1 MAIITKDGK
10 LTNTQA
16 DNNIVEEFL
25 KSKSVAP
32 IKDPNT
38 NEVFAYM
45 PFVVTSDN

>member
-16 DNNIVEEFL
+16 DNKIVEEFL
-25 KSKSVAP
+25 KSKPLAP
-32 IKDPNT
+32 IRDPDT
-38 NEVFAYM
+38 NEIYAFL